1 MNTKRIILS
10 FIFALCVCFHAEA
23 ESNPSIRLGVM
34 KFLSRAEGVT
44 EQQAAAIGDIFAR
57 VLANSKSLILV
68 ERDRIED
75 IANEHQFAQSG
86 RFEDDEVIELGK
98 LISCKYMLL
107 GAVTNLEKKTSAT
120 DIWILSET
128 HQEVSATIDVRIVD
142 VETSKVIMTF
152 SESGSSSRKGEG
164 FNFYGIRT
172 DKGKNFEGIEESA
185 IAEAVLRTSFKIREA
200 LAGEHIQVVNITAK
214 EITLNAGENWG
225 IGEGALFA
233 VYSEGEEVKNLDGTS
248 MGRKLTLLA
257 VVRVTSV
264 QKDFSYAQV
273 LKNGGRAS
281 SLRKG
286 NKLEPITKKEA
297 DNLIKQKVFSGKK
310 SNKKS

>member
-1 MNTKRIILS
+1 MKKLLPICIIALLS
-10 FIFALCVCFHAEA
+10 MTFIAEA
-23 ESNPSIRLGVM
+23 EENKALRLGVM
-34 KFLSRAEGVT
+34 KFTSRAKGVT
-44 EQQAAAIGDIFAR
+44 EQQATAIGDIFAR

-75 IANEHQFAQSG
+75 IANEHNFAKSG

-107 GAVTNLEKKTSAT
+107 GAVTNLEKKISAT
-120 DIWILSET
+120 DLWIVSET

-142 VETSKVIMTF
+142 VETSKIIMTF
-152 SESGSSSRKGEG
+152 SESGSSARKGEG
-164 FNFYGIRT
+164 FNFYGIKT
-172 DKGKNFEGIEESA
+172 DKGKNFEGVEESA
-185 IAEAVLRTSFKIREA
+185 IAEAVLRASFRIREA
-200 LAGEHIQVVNITAK
+200 LAGERVQVVNITAN

-225 IGEGALFA
+225 IGKGALFS
-233 VYSEGEEVKNLDGTS
+233 VYSEGEEVFNLDGTS

-257 VVRVTSV
+257 IVRVTDA
-264 QKDFSYAQV
+264 QKEFCYAQV

-286 NKLEPITKKEA
+286 NKVEPITQKEA
-297 DNLIKQKVFSGKK
+297 NTLIKQKVFSGKK
-310 SNKKS
+310 GNKRS

>member
-1 MNTKRIILS
+1 MKKLISICVIALLS
-10 FIFALCVCFHAEA
+10 IALNAEA
-23 ESNPSIRLGVM
+23 KEDGIVRLGVM
-34 KFLSRAEGVT
+34 KFSSRTKGIT

-57 VLANSKSLILV
+57 TLANSKSLIIV

-75 IANEHQFAQSG
+75 IANEHKLAQSG

-107 GAVTNLEKKTSAT
+107 GAVTNLEKKTSTT
-120 DIWILSET
+120 DFWILSET
-128 HQEVSATIDVRIVD
+128 HQEVYATIDVRIVD

-225 IGEGALFA
+225 IGEGSLFA

-297 DNLIKQKVFSGKK
+297 DTLIKQKVFSGKK
-310 SNKKS
+310 DNKKS